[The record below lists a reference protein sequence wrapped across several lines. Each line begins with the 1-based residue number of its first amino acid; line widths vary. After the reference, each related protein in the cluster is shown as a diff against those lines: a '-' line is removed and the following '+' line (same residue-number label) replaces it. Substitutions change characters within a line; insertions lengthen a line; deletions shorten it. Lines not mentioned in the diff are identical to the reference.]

1 MEVEKKVLDGSETK
15 AESDHQEYAELRA
28 IPKMAGNFRQGG
40 ATADQIL
47 ARNRLAALLPK
58 RSPPLA
64 FSALSRTAAALADK
78 EAAAYEDEDYYYYDY
93 HVPVGPAND
102 KPALTT
108 ALSRPANE
116 KLALPKAIGS
126 RRLGVGFSGNR
137 PQSSR
142 FLDYGLNPGRIFLLR
157 PLFPEFYVLG

>member
-1 MEVEKKVLDGSETK
+1 
-15 AESDHQEYAELRA
+15 
-28 IPKMAGNFRQGG
+28 MAGNFRQGG

-58 RSPPLA
+58 RSRPLS
-64 FSALSRTAAALADK
+64 FSALSRPAAALADK
-78 EAAAYEDEDYYYYDY
+78 EAVAYEDEDYYYYDY

-102 KPALTT
+102 KPALTNT
-108 ALSRPANE
+108 ALGRPANE
-116 KLALPKAIGS
+116 KLALPIAIGS